1 MRRSRLRVRAM
12 GSRGLKSAFNV
23 AGGDAA
29 HTLKQAGYGVNEVGD
44 ALKSIYGS
52 GADDTAR
59 MLRSVGCNV
68 NETGNYVKSVFPRVG
83 GPER

>member
-1 MRRSRLRVRAM
+1 M

-29 HTLKQAGYGVNEVGD
+29 QMLKQAGYGVNDVGD
-44 ALKSIYGS
+44 ELKSVYGS

-59 MLRSVGCNV
+59 MLRSAGCDV
-68 NETGNYVKSVFPRVG
+68 NETGNYVKSAFPRVG
-83 GPER
+83 GPKR